1 MPIQESIE
9 RCSEIMIYRDGV
21 PTACRSGEPCFLKIL
36 NTWKEMTAEA
46 IQMPAF
52 GVSIDNLTRKE
63 MTKGIW
69 VEFKFQKDSE
79 FDGMPFQR
87 LLVSVKPENTGFNL
101 IRYWD
106 GGYNGRCFYL
116 DLRKRSMKDFYSVLM
131 NL

>member
-21 PTACRSGEPCFLKIL
+21 LTACRSGEPCFLKIL
-36 NTWKEMTAEA
+36 NTWKKMTAEA

-52 GVSIDNLTRKE
+52 GVSIDSLTRKE
-63 MTKGIW
+63 MTEGIW

-116 DLRKRSMKDFYSVLM
+116 DLGKRSMKDFYSVLM

>member
-21 PTACRSGEPCFLKIL
+21 FTAFRSGEPCFLKIL
-36 NTWKEMTAEA
+36 NAWKKMTDEA

-52 GVSIDNLTRKE
+52 GVSIDSLTRKE
-63 MTKGIW
+63 MTEGIW